1 MTEKE
6 GKEREY
12 EHNNKR
18 KAENMCLY
26 ELSLVFYF
34 CHPLCLYGLDRALFD
49 EELP

>member
-1 MTEKE
+1 MMMTEKE

-26 ELSLVFYF
+26 ELSHVFYF
-34 CHPLCLYGLDRALFD
+34 VIHCVCMD
-49 EELP
+49 